1 VRARRQ
7 SASVSGLV
15 RTFQLMIRK
24 RASGR
29 TPLIS
34 NPKLSGNRCQRG
46 PILVGITSHKL
57 PGASRLMVPSA
68 MMTARRTN
76 EDMIPR
82 REVRERMR
90 SGRNVVGTRL

>member
-1 VRARRQ
+1 
-7 SASVSGLV
+7 
-15 RTFQLMIRK
+15 
-24 RASGR
+24 
-29 TPLIS
+29 
-34 NPKLSGNRCQRG
+34 
-46 PILVGITSHKL
+46 
-57 PGASRLMVPSA
+57 MVPSA